1 MIQKKINTKQHYTEK
16 NLLDFPLKNL
26 ERMFSI
32 AVFER
37 PIMLRHVKK
46 MVNSMVDGEFYDNTL
61 QVTKKI
67 SGQFDVIDG
76 QHRIESLGK
85 LRDDHGVTHYDLKLH
100 IYPDSLAR
108 KIYRKINLGRTLTL
122 GNHLRA
128 LDNGRNEFFTR
139 LRHQYVHYNKG
150 TVPKFE
156 QILNALH
163 YSKNGSPRAVNA
175 ILLDRMFRS
184 VTSNDIGVILLF
196 TKAIRKVEPKINTKL
211 YKYGIYRNLFR
222 VGYENNFNV
231 STWYD
236 FIMICNNDRV
246 INSYQSQ
253 RTINSMKRTYS
264 YMIDGIGKQM
274 GLELK
279 KIERTPSQTKLV
291 LDGTGNNAPIT
302 FYD

>member
-1 MIQKKINTKQHYTEK
+1 MIEKKINTKQHYTEK
-16 NLLDFPLKNL
+16 FLPNFPLKNL

-46 MVNSMVDGEFYDNTL
+46 MVNSMVDNEFYDNTL
-61 QVTKKI
+61 QVTKKM

-76 QHRIESLGK
+76 QHRIEALGL
-85 LRDDHGVTHYDLKLH
+85 LRDDHGVTHYDLVLH
-100 IYPDSLAR
+100 IYPELLAR

-128 LDNGRNEFFTR
+128 LDNGKNPFFTR
-139 LRHQYVHYNKG
+139 LRHLYVHYNKG
-150 TVPKFE
+150 KVPKFE

-163 YSKNGSPRAVNA
+163 YAKNGSPRAVNA
-175 ILLDRMFRS
+175 ILLDRMFRAI
-184 VTSNDIGVILLF
+184 TSSDIDMILLF
-196 TKAIRKVEPKINTKL
+196 GKAIHKVEPKINTML

-222 VGYENNFNV
+222 VGYENNFTI
-231 STWYD
+231 SKWYD
-236 FIMICNNDRV
+236 FISICNNDKV
-246 INSYQSQ
+246 IMAYHRE
-253 RTINSMKRTYS
+253 RTINGMKRTYS
-264 YMIDGIGKQM
+264 YMVDELGKKI

-279 KIERTPSQTKLV
+279 KIERTPSQTKIV
-291 LDGTGNNAPIT
+291 LDKTNAPIT

>member
-1 MIQKKINTKQHYTEK
+1 MIEKKIRTKQHYTIKELP
-16 NLLDFPLKNL
+16 NFPLKNL

-46 MVNSMVDGEFYDNTL
+46 MVGSMVDSEFYDNTL
-61 QVTKKI
+61 QVTKKL

-76 QHRIESLGK
+76 QHRIEALGK
-85 LRDDHGVTHYDLKLH
+85 LRDDHGVTHYDLILH
-100 IYPDSLAR
+100 IYPESLAR

-128 LDNGRNEFFTR
+128 LDNGKNSFFVR
-139 LRHQYVHYNKG
+139 LRHKYVHYNKG
-150 TVPKFE
+150 KVPKFE

-163 YSKNGSPRAVNA
+163 YAKNGSPRAVNA
-175 ILLDRMFRS
+175 ILLDRMFKSITTR
-184 VTSNDIGVILLF
+184 DIDVILVF
-196 TKAIRKVEPKINTKL
+196 SKAIHKNESKINTKL

-222 VGYENNFNV
+222 VGYENNFNL
-231 STWYD
+231 STWED
-236 FIMICNNDRV
+236 FISICNKNKV
-246 INSYQSQ
+246 IHAYQSETTFQ
-253 RTINSMKRTYS
+253 NMKRIYS
-264 YMIDGIGKQM
+264 YMIDSVGKEM

-291 LDGTGNNAPIT
+291 LDGNNAPIT

>member
-1 MIQKKINTKQHYTEK
+1 MLPN
-16 NLLDFPLKNL
+16 FPLKNL

-46 MVNSMVDGEFYDNTL
+46 ITRSMVEGEFYDNTL
-61 QVTKKI
+61 QVTKKL

-85 LRDDHGVTHYDLKLH
+85 LRDDYNITHYDLVLH
-100 IYPDSLAR
+100 IYPELLAR

-128 LDNGRNEFFTR
+128 LDNGKNSFFVR
-139 LRHQYVHYNKG
+139 LRHKYVHYNKG
-150 TVPKFE
+150 VVPKFE

-163 YSKNGSPRAVNA
+163 YAKNGSPRAVNA
-175 ILLDRMFRS
+175 ILLDRMFKS
-184 VTSNDIGVILLF
+184 ITTNDIDVILVF
-196 TKAIRKVEPKINTKL
+196 SKAMTKVEPKINTKL
-211 YKYGIYRNLFR
+211 YKFGIYRNLFR

-231 STWYD
+231 TKWCD
-236 FIMICNNDRV
+236 FISICSNNKV
-246 INSYQSQ
+246 IDGLQSA
-253 RTINSMKRTYS
+253 RTIRSIKRTYS
-264 YMIDGIGKQM
+264 YMVDDIGKQM

-291 LDGTGNNAPIT
+291 LDNNHAPII

>member
-1 MIQKKINTKQHYTEK
+1 MIQKKINTQQHYTVK
-16 NLLDFPLKNL
+16 MLPNFPLKNL

-46 MVNSMVDGEFYDNTL
+46 MTKSMVDGEFYDNTL
-61 QVTKKI
+61 QVTKKL

-85 LRDDHGVTHYDLKLH
+85 LRDDHEVTHYDLVLH
-100 IYPDSLAR
+100 IYPESMAR

-128 LDNGRNEFFTR
+128 LDNGKNSFFTR

-156 QILNALH
+156 QVLNALH
-163 YSKNGSPRAVNA
+163 YAKNGSPRAVNA

-184 VTSNDIGVILLF
+184 ITTNDIDVIIVF
-196 TKAIRKVEPKINTKL
+196 SKALRKVEPKINTKL
-211 YKYGIYRNLFR
+211 YKFGVYRNLFR

-231 STWYD
+231 TKWYD
-236 FIMICNNDRV
+236 FISICNNNKV
-246 INSYQSQ
+246 IDGLQSA
-253 RTINSMKRTYS
+253 RTVHSIKRTYS
-264 YMIDGIGKQM
+264 YMVDEIGKQM

-291 LDGTGNNAPIT
+291 LDDNHAPIT

>member
-1 MIQKKINTKQHYTEK
+1 MVQKKINTQQHYTVK
-16 NLLDFPLKNL
+16 FLPNFPLKNL
-26 ERMFSI
+26 ERIFSI

-46 MVNSMVDGEFYDNTL
+46 MVNSMVTGEFYDNTL
-61 QVTKKI
+61 QVTKKM

-76 QHRIESLGK
+76 QHRIEALGK
-85 LRDDHGVTHYDLKLH
+85 LRDDYGVTHYDLVLH
-100 IYPDSLAR
+100 IYPESLGR

-128 LDNGRNEFFTR
+128 LDNGKNSFFVR

-150 TVPKFE
+150 QVPKFE

-175 ILLDRMFRS
+175 LLLDRMFRS
-184 VTSNDIGVILLF
+184 ITSSDIDMILVF
-196 TKAIRKVEPKINTKL
+196 TKAIRKVEPKINTML

-222 VGYENNFNV
+222 VGYENNFNLT
-231 STWYD
+231 TWYD
-236 FIMICNNDRV
+236 FISICNSDKV
-246 INSYQSQ
+246 ISAYHRE
-253 RTINSMKRTYS
+253 RTISSMRRTYS
-264 YMIDGIGKQM
+264 YMIDEIGKKV

-291 LDGTGNNAPIT
+291 LDSTSAPIT

>member
-1 MIQKKINTKQHYTEK
+1 MTQKKINTQQHYTVK
-16 NLLDFPLKNL
+16 FLPNFPLKNL
-26 ERMFSI
+26 EKMFSI

-61 QVTKKI
+61 QVTKKV

-85 LRDDHGVTHYDLKLH
+85 LRDEHGVTYYDLVLH

-128 LDNGRNEFFTR
+128 LDNGKNSFFVR
-139 LRHQYVHYNKG
+139 LRHKYVHYNKG
-150 TVPKFE
+150 QVPKFE

-163 YSKNGSPRAVNA
+163 YAKNGSPRAVNA

-184 VTSNDIGVILLF
+184 ITNSDIDVILIF
-196 TKAIRKVEPKINTKL
+196 SKAIHKVEPKINTKL
-211 YKYGIYRNLFR
+211 YKFGIYRNLFR
-222 VGYENNFNV
+222 VGYENNFNI
-231 STWYD
+231 SRWYD
-236 FIMICNNDRV
+236 FISICNNDKV
-246 INSYQSQ
+246 ISGLQSE

-264 YMIDGIGKQM
+264 YMVDQIGEQM
-274 GLELK
+274 KLELK

-291 LDGTGNNAPIT
+291 LDNNNAPIT
-302 FYD
+302 YYD